1 MAGYGRPSAAKRQ
14 RERALA
20 ERRREKLA
28 HRVETK
34 HERQRSR
41 STDAPDGIDPDIAHI
56 VPGPQPP
63 LPWQVE
69 E

>member
-1 MAGYGRPSAAKRQ
+1 MAGHGRPSAAKRQ

-20 ERRREKLA
+20 ERRRNKLA

-34 HERQRSR
+34 HERQGSR
-41 STDAPDGIDPDIAHI
+41 PIAPDGVDPDIAHI

>member
-1 MAGYGRPSAAKRQ
+1 MAGHGRPSAVKRQ
-14 RERALA
+14 RERTLA
-20 ERRREKLA
+20 QRRREKLA
-28 HRVETK
+28 HRIETK
-34 HERQRSR
+34 HERHSLRPIGQ
-41 STDAPDGIDPDIAHI
+41 DGIDPDIAHI

>member
-1 MAGYGRPSAAKRQ
+1 MAGQGRPSAAKRQ

-20 ERRREKLA
+20 ERRRQKLA
-28 HRVETK
+28 HRIEAK
-34 HERQRSR
+34 HERQQSQVT
-41 STDAPDGIDPDIAHI
+41 SAAAGIDPDIAHI

-63 LPWQVE
+63 LPWQME

>member
-1 MAGYGRPSAAKRQ
+1 MAKRGKLTAAKRQ

-20 ERRREKLA
+20 ERRRNKLA

-34 HERQRSR
+34 HERQS
-41 STDAPDGIDPDIAHI
+41 SQPIAPDGIDPDIAHI

-63 LPWQVE
+63 APWQVE
-69 E
+69 D

>member
-1 MAGYGRPSAAKRQ
+1 MAGHGRLRAAKRQ

-20 ERRREKLA
+20 QRRREKLA
-28 HRVETK
+28 HRIETK
-34 HERQRSR
+34 LERQRSR
-41 STDAPDGIDPDIAHI
+41 SSATDGIDPDIAHI
-56 VPGPQPP
+56 VPGRQPP

>member
-1 MAGYGRPSAAKRQ
+1 MAGHSKQSAAKRQ
-14 RERALA
+14 RERAIA
-20 ERRREKLA
+20 QRRREKLA
-28 HRVETK
+28 HRIEVK
-34 HERQRSR
+34 RERQSSGRG
-41 STDAPDGIDPDIAHI
+41 APTGTDPDIAHI